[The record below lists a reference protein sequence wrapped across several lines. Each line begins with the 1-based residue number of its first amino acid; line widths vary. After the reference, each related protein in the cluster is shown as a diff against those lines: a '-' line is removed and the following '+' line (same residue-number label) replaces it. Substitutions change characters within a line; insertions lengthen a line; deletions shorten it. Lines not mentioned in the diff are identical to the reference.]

1 MKALR
6 ARSAKQQRG
15 SVYTT
20 IILVALFG
28 LVILATLKI
37 VPAYV
42 DDRAITNTMEN
53 IAASG
58 DFADM
63 SIGDIRSS
71 LMRTLNTNRI
81 SFDANNVVLVR
92 EGGREY
98 VDVNYESRKTLFYN
112 IDAVVK
118 FEHRFDK
125 K

>member
-15 SVYTT
+15 SVYST

-42 DDRAITNTMEN
+42 DDRAITSTMEN
-53 IAASG
+53 IASSSE
-58 DFADM
+58 FADM
-63 SIGDIRSS
+63 SIGDIRST

-81 SFDANNVVLVR
+81 N
-92 EGGREY
+92 
-98 VDVNYESRKTLFYN
+98 
-112 IDAVVK
+112 
-118 FEHRFDK
+118 
-125 K
+125 